1 MKKETKKI
9 QTNQDCSLSRW
20 HFLKIPGLTTG
31 ILFGSVFLPPLTSA
45 VMAKTAFTGKSLK
58 GHVRVGLWGTTLPI
72 PAFIIN
78 KLISSG
84 IKKAKRNVQ
93 RFSEDK
99 KNIHHFVV
107 RELPKVGRPI
117 SLDYI
122 SDNLKISPEKVERL
136 VNELEN
142 EKTFLYRNNSDEINW
157 AYPVTVD
164 KTPHRVIFSTGEQVN
179 AA

>member
-1 MKKETKKI
+1 MKKESKKI
-9 QTNQDCSLSRW
+9 QTNQNRCLGRRDL
-20 HFLKIPGLTTG
+20 LKIPGLTTG
-31 ILFGSVFLPPLTSA
+31 ILFGSVFFPPLTSA
-45 VMAKTAFTGKSLK
+45 VLAESTGKPLK

-99 KNIHHFVV
+99 KKIHHFVV
-107 RELPKVGRPI
+107 RQLPKAGRPI

-122 SDNLKISPEKVERL
+122 SDSLKISPEKVERL

-142 EKTFLYRNNSDEINW
+142 EKTFLYRNNSDGINW
-157 AYPVTVD
+157 AYPVTVE